1 MVLTQAA
8 LEKISKNHVISL
20 FIEDNDKL
28 NNSITELANQL
39 AYVSETLKRIESQ
52 QAVSKTANNSM
63 HK

>member
-20 FIEDNDKL
+20 FFEDNDKL